1 MAELLKGKAVAEAI
15 NLRSIETVTR
25 LKADGIQPTLAI
37 FRVGCREDDLSYER
51 GALKRCAETGVE
63 TIRYTFDE
71 DVSEEEFY
79 AKLKEANEN
88 DAIHGILV
96 FRPLPK
102 RFDDE
107 KLRNSI
113 LPEKDVDG
121 CSDLSLAGVFTDRQL
136 GFAPCTA
143 QSVIE
148 MLDHYKIELQG
159 KNVVVIGRSLV
170 IGKPLS
176 MLMLKRNATVTICHS
191 RSEDLPTI
199 ASKADILVC
208 AIGKAEMIDHTYVNL
223 DQVVIDVGINWNE
236 EKQKLCGDVFFGDIE
251 ASVKAISPVPGGIGS
266 ITTAVLA
273 SHVVEA
279 AARKHNKPAV

>member
-51 GALKRCAETGVE
+51 GALKRCVETGVE

-236 EKQKLCGDVFFGDIE
+236 EKQKLCGDVFFEDIE

-266 ITTAVLA
+266 ITTAVLV

>member
-15 NLRSIETVTR
+15 NQRSIETVNA
-25 LKADGIQPTLAI
+25 LKDHGIQPALSI
-37 FRVGCREDDLSYER
+37 FRVGNREDDLSYER
-51 GALKRCAETGVE
+51 GALKRCAEVGVE
-63 TIRYTFDE
+63 VVQYIFDE

-79 AKLKEANEN
+79 LKLEEANRN
-88 DAIHGILV
+88 DKIHGILV

-121 CSDLSLAGVFTDRQL
+121 CSDLSMAGVFTDRAL

-148 MLDHYKIELQG
+148 MLDHYKIDLKG
-159 KNVVVIGRSLV
+159 KNIVVIGRSLV
-170 IGKPLS
+170 IGKPVS
-176 MLMLKRNATVTICHS
+176 MLLLKRNATVTICHS
-191 RSEDLPTI
+191 RSVDLPQI
-199 ASKADILVC
+199 ASEADILVC
-208 AIGKAEMIDHTYVNL
+208 AIGKAEMIDHSYTNP
-223 DQVVIDVGINWNE
+223 DQVVIDVGINWSE
-236 EKQKLCGDVFFGDIE
+236 EKQKLCGDVYFDDVE
-251 ASVKAISPVPGGIGS
+251 NNVRAISPVPGGIGS
-266 ITTAVLA
+266 ITTAVLV

-279 AARKHNKPAV
+279 AHRKMK